1 MEIINYLYLQISK
14 CVKYLI
20 RQIKGG
26 EIVNLT
32 ITDKNIKMLNK
43 LPLTLKYLDCSGLN
57 LLNLPELP
65 PTLEY
70 LNCSDNRIIYF
81 PELHITTNYYLKYL
95 NYYL

>member
-43 LPLTLKYLDCSGLN
+43 IET
-57 LLNLPELP
+57 
-65 PTLEY
+65 
-70 LNCSDNRIIYF
+70 
-81 PELHITTNYYLKYL
+81 
-95 NYYL
+95 